1 MSNNSFLIKHTKSF
15 LRVTEEIPEIRYAGN
30 EILQNPTQA
39 VTCEEG
45 VQIATALKATLSSYR
60 AITGYGRGL
69 AAPQIG
75 LSKSVFVT
83 YVDDSFQTFI
93 NPTITASTSVRNRY
107 RELCI
112 SSGMVSAEVVR
123 AAEITMKWADE
134 DDRKQQKSF
143 EGMLAR
149 LYQHEVDHLC
159 GIVNIDIAEPKS
171 LRIVQTDPF
180 AETIRPV

>member
-15 LRVTEEIPEIRYAGN
+15 LRVAEEIPEICYAGS
-30 EILQNPTQA
+30 EILQNPTTT
-39 VTCEEG
+39 VTYEEG
-45 VQIATALKATLSSYR
+45 MLIAAALKTTLSSYR
-60 AITGYGRGL
+60 EITGYGRGI
-69 AAPQIG
+69 AAVQIG

-83 YVDDSFQTFI
+83 YVGDLFQTFI
-93 NPTITASTSVRNRY
+93 NPVITASSSAQNRY

-123 AAEITMKWADE
+123 AAEITMKWTDE
-134 DDRKQQKSF
+134 DSVEQQESF
-143 EGMLAR
+143 KGMLAR
-149 LYQHEVDHLC
+149 LYQHEMDHLC

-171 LRIVQTDPF
+171 LHIVQTNPF

>member
-1 MSNNSFLIKHTKSF
+1 MSNNPFLIKHTNSF
-15 LRVTEEIPEIRYAGN
+15 LRVTEEIPEICYAGN
-30 EILQNPTQA
+30 EILQNPTA
-39 VTCEEG
+39 TVSCEDG
-45 VQIATALKATLSSYR
+45 IQIATALKATLSRYR
-60 AITGYGRGL
+60 AITGYGRGI

-83 YVDDSFQTFI
+83 YVDGSFQTFI
-93 NPTITASTSVRNRY
+93 NPTIAASKSAQNRY

-123 AAEITMKWADE
+123 AAEITMKWTDE
-134 DDRKQQKSF
+134 DGSEKQKSF

-149 LYQHEVDHLC
+149 LYQHEVDHLK
-159 GIVNIDIAEPKS
+159 GVVNIDIAEPKS
-171 LRIVQTDPF
+171 LHIVQTDPF